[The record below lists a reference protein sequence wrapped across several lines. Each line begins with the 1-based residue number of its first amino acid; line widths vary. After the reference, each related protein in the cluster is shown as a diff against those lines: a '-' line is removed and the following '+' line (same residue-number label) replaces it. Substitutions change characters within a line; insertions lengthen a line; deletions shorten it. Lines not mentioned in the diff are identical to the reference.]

1 MLYTVIRSHL
11 SEGIYGISADAY
23 LVDGK
28 SSGNRAECPGFWSKG
43 RVVRFGGTTAINVT
57 IVPRPFDAPHKKPE
71 TRTEGTGLHR
81 LIIPV
86 KDLI

>member
-1 MLYTVIRSHL
+1 MCTVIRSHL
-11 SEGIYGISADAY
+11 SEGISADAY
-23 LVDGK
+23 
-28 SSGNRAECPGFWSKG
+28 SGNRAECPGFWSKG

-57 IVPRPFDAPHKKPE
+57 IVPRPFDAPHRKPE